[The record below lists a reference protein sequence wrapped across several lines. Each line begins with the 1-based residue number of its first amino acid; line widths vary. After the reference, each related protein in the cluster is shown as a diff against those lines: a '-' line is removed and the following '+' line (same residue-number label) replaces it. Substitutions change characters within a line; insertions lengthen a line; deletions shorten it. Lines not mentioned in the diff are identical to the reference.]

1 MNVYMS
7 YEDYCKTMNAGFV
20 ALVVLGVVAWGITK
34 LDDVLSGRSKEKKLS
49 KEEINARYSN
59 L

>member
-7 YEDYCKTMNAGFV
+7 YDDYCKSMNAGFV
-20 ALVVLGVVAWGITK
+20 ALVVLGVAAWGLMK
-34 LDDVLSGRSKEKKLS
+34 LDDVLSGNSKAKKYS
-49 KEEINARYSN
+49 KEEMNAHYGN

>member
-7 YEDYCKTMNAGFV
+7 YDDYCKCMNAGFV
-20 ALVVLGVVAWGITK
+20 ALVVLGIAAWGITK
-34 LDDVLSGRSKEKKLS
+34 LDDILSGNAKAKKFS
-49 KEEINARYSN
+49 KEEMNAHYGN